1 MVKFTANNNSSV
13 FTKLFLFF
21 VLRGLHL
28 YISFDII
35 DLLDTRT
42 QKWINKIKTIDI
54 SKSMQ
59 SIWKYAQKSLTKA
72 QISQSNQANKH

>member
-21 VLRGLHL
+21 VLRGLYL

-42 QKWINKIKTIDI
+42 QEWINKIKTIDI
-54 SKSMQ
+54 SKSM
-59 SIWKYAQKSLTKA
+59 
-72 QISQSNQANKH
+72 